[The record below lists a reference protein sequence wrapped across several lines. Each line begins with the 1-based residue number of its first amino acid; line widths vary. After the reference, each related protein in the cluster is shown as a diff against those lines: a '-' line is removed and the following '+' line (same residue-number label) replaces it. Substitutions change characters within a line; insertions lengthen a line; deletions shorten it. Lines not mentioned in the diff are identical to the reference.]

1 MGIHRESE
9 YTGSVTNVLSRLIK
23 HKLKI
28 SQFDLSFAE
37 VGAYFLLTLLAL
49 ALRLFHLGSRAMHHD
64 ESLHAFYSWQLS
76 EGMGLIHNPMMHGP
90 LQMEITAG
98 IFFLLGDSDFN
109 ARVFYA
115 VIGTVLVVMP
125 ILFRSYLGKFGAIFT
140 SSMLC
145 ISPAM
150 LYFSRFARND
160 IIMAVFTFGLVIT
173 LWNYLATKNNK
184 YLYIMSA
191 LLALCFGT
199 KETAFLV
206 TGLLGLY
213 LVIRFLHE
221 TWKQTIEDTKLDF
234 TTYPQ
239 LYVRLVKKAT
249 SSGKGISKSTIPAYL
264 SALILL
270 SMLTLP
276 QWSAFAGI
284 LQNSPLL
291 SWSNLTLVG
300 TTGNIGMPVGGGKV
314 IASVIVAGL
323 LGVSFYVGFKW
334 CWSVWWRCAVIF
346 YSLWI
351 LIYTTVLTNLGDGIR
366 SGIWQS
372 LGYWVVQQGEARGA
386 QPIHYYLMITP
397 LYEYL
402 PFLVAI
408 IASIYYLRIRER
420 FSLFL
425 VYWSIATFVVYTMA
439 SEKMPWLLV
448 NISLPIIVLSGRFL
462 GRIIECIKW
471 NSISRT
477 GMIITLLTPGLIA
490 TLVWAVIEY
499 WGNIGEP
506 ASTAIPLALILLAGS
521 GFYLTVKLSLK
532 ETYRPHVILLLI
544 GSVALLTALT
554 LRTSVTASYVNS
566 DIPVEMIVY
575 TQTSPDLKTIMTG
588 IKEMGDRT
596 GDGRRLP
603 IKIDQTSGFTW
614 PWSWYLRHYENV
626 GYPTYNSESNTG
638 DPTAKVILVHSK
650 NHEAA
655 AKAYSRDYLEPKR
668 IPHRWWFPEYTYRNV
683 SIVSVLGSL
692 TDFGAWKRLASYWLN
707 REGVA
712 KNIGSE
718 DSYLYAREGFPQLK
732 LLSEDVRSGP

>member
-1 MGIHRESE
+1 MGTHKESE
-9 YTGSVTNVLSRLIK
+9 YTYSVINVLPNSIK

-37 VGAYFLLTLLAL
+37 VGTYFLLALLAL
-49 ALRLFHLGSRAMHHD
+49 ALRVFQLGGRAMHHD

-76 EGMGLIHNPMMHGP
+76 EGMGLVHNPMMHGP

-98 IFFLLGDSDFN
+98 IFFLFGDSDFN

-125 ILFRSYLGKFGAIFT
+125 ILFRSYLGKLGAIFT

-173 LWNYLATKNNK
+173 LWNYLATRKNK

-191 LLALCFGT
+191 LLALSFGT

-221 TWKQTIEDTKLDF
+221 TWKQTMEDTKLDV

-239 LYVRLVKKAT
+239 LYVRLIQRAT
-249 SSGKGISKSTIPAYL
+249 SSGKGFSKSTAPAYL
-264 SALILL
+264 SVLILL
-270 SMLTLP
+270 STLTLP

-284 LQNSPLL
+284 LQTTPLL
-291 SWSNLTLVG
+291 NWSNLTLVSE
-300 TTGNIGMPVGGGKV
+300 TGNIGMPVGGGKV
-314 IASVIVAGL
+314 IASMIVAGL
-323 LGVSFYVGFKW
+323 LGFSSYIGYKW
-334 CWSVWWRCAVIF
+334 CWSVWWRCAAIF
-346 YSLWI
+346 YSCWI

-372 LGYWVVQQGEARGA
+372 LGYWVVQQGEARGG
-386 QPIHYYLMITP
+386 QPNHYYLMITP

-408 IASIYYLRIRER
+408 IASIYYLRIRDQ

-425 VYWSIATFVVYTMA
+425 VYWAIATFVVYTVA

-462 GRIIECIKW
+462 GRIVEFTKW
-471 NSISRT
+471 NSISKIRV
-477 GMIITLLTPGLIA
+477 IITLLVPGLVT
-490 TLVWAVIEY
+490 TLVWAIIEY
-499 WGNIGEP
+499 WGDIDEP
-506 ASTAIPLALILLAGS
+506 ASTVIPLVLILLVG
-521 GFYLTVKLSLK
+521 GGLYLAIRLSLK
-532 ETYRPHVILLLI
+532 GTYKLYVSLILMGL
-544 GSVALLTALT
+544 VALLAPLT
-554 LRTSVTASYVNS
+554 VRTSLTASYINS

-588 IKEMGDRT
+588 MEEMGERT
-596 GDGRRLP
+596 GDGKRLP

-626 GYPTYNSESNTG
+626 GYPTYDSESNPG
-638 DPTAKVILVHSK
+638 DPTAKAIVVHSK

-655 AKAYSRDYLEPKR
+655 SKAYSRDYLEPTR

-683 SIVSVLGSL
+683 NMVRFLGST
-692 TDFGAWKRLASYWLN
+692 TDFSAWKRLVSYWLN

-712 KNIGSE
+712 NNIGSE
-718 DSYLYAREGFPQLK
+718 DSYLYTREGFPQLK
-732 LLSEDVRSGP
+732 LLSEEIRSGP